1 MMRCSSMIARV
12 AMLLLSVLLPTAGFM
27 MPGAP
32 LAESVG
38 SPTTLRQLT
47 TSTCSN
53 LLECVS
59 EAPCSRGVRAPR
71 RLSER
76 RQRGPLLAVG
86 GGAQDGDDTTR
97 RSSLSEPILFAQEV
111 LDRAWRSKRRIA
123 AQGKS
128 KPLGQRFL
136 TAFGA
141 RTAVFVDDRDFMEET
156 LDNVVRVREFAKD
169 GIGRNVAEC
178 STSMLTTVRY
188 PRRDSS
194 SSSSVR

>member
-1 MMRCSSMIARV
+1 MMGCSSMIPGV
-12 AMLLLSVLLPTAGFM
+12 AMLLLSVLLPAAGFM

-32 LAESVG
+32 LAKSVG
-38 SPTTLRQLT
+38 SPTTPSQLT
-47 TSTCSN
+47 TPTRSN
-53 LLECVS
+53 LLQSVS
-59 EAPCSRGVRAPR
+59 ELPSSRRLHAPG

-76 RQRGPLLAVG
+76 RRQKGPLLAG
-86 GGAQDGDDTTR
+86 GGAQDGDDSR

-156 LDNVVRVREFAKD
+156 LDNVVRVRREFAK
-169 GIGRNVAEC
+169 GGMGSGEGC
-178 STSMLTTVRY
+178 
-188 PRRDSS
+188 
-194 SSSSVR
+194 

>member
-1 MMRCSSMIARV
+1 MGCSSMIARV

-32 LAESVG
+32 LAKSVR
-38 SPTTLRQLT
+38 SLTTLRQFT
-47 TSTCSN
+47 ASTCN
-53 LLECVS
+53 NFLESVS
-59 EAPCSRGVRAPR
+59 ELPRSR
-71 RLSER
+71 RLRVPGRLER
-76 RQRGPLLAVG
+76 WRQRGALLAEAR
-86 GGAQDGDDTTR
+86 GAQGGDDSTR

-156 LDNVVRVREFAKD
+156 LDNVVRVRESLRKGWD
-169 GIGRNVAEC
+169 GEEC
-178 STSMLTTVRY
+178 SRMFNADYGTLPEVL
-188 PRRDSS
+188 
-194 SSSSVR
+194 